1 MPLFACCQFK
11 QLVQKG
17 LFKTLL
23 IMNLTTVFLF
33 AICLSVNAEVF
44 SQKVSLSEKNSSL
57 EKVFKEIN
65 RQTNYTFVYTESLL
79 KKSKSINLKVQNASI
94 DLVLEMCLKEQPL
107 TYNIVNKMV
116 VIREKA
122 IVLSKVI
129 SPTILT
135 PPLVP
140 IVTGRVK
147 DEKGQPLVGV
157 SITIAGK
164 SSGVSTDERGF
175 FSIDVPENAELI
187 FSYVGYKTMRE
198 SVKGKSRLEIT
209 LSPDILSLDDVVIV
223 GFGTQKKVTVVGAI
237 TSISTKDLRLSP
249 TTNLSNALA
258 GRLPGLLVNQFSGGE
273 PGVDQSQMFVRG
285 ISTYNGSS
293 QSPIVI
299 VDGIERDFQYLNP
312 EEVETLSILKDASAT
327 AVYGVKGA
335 NGVILVTTRRG
346 KLMEKANVTFKAST
360 AVSSPIKFPQYLGSA
375 DYAML
380 FNEAKLNDNPATTAS
395 LFSPAQIANYRKAKG
410 DNSDSL
416 GYNIDLFKYAFKPSA
431 QQDYNMTIQGG
442 TKTAKYFVLAGY
454 MSQNGNYQH
463 TTDLSGNNTNAVFKR
478 YNFRS
483 NIDIN
488 ITDNFYV
495 KLNLGGRIQNR
506 VAPGTTASRVVTI
519 ANTQPSIY
527 PVVLENNGNPANA
540 SYVAKHPEGL
550 LFGTQLYRYNMLGE
564 LAYSG
569 FLNEYK
575 TFMDGS
581 FVMGHKLDFITPG
594 LLAEFQ
600 YSYDIQSGN
609 TVDRQIPHESE
620 GYREYGGYATFY
632 PQAGVDVLMNGGKYM
647 GAYVS
652 PRRIDNNTMNNN
664 YNASTPGA
672 QRKTTA
678 QASLKYARSF
688 GLHNITGLL
697 LGNRATRLY
706 QNDVPYANQGVAF
719 RATYNYSEKYLFEVN
734 AAYNGSENF
743 APGKRYGFFPAVAAG
758 WVVSNEAFMQKGKSF
773 INYLKI
779 RGSYGLVGSDQLPG
793 NRFGYLQFFN
803 VNGDSYNLGTTQS
816 SNVPANVYEGN
827 LANPKLTWETAKKSN
842 IGIEVRTFKS
852 RLSLTADVFMEHRYD
867 ILTQP
872 GTNGSRSLS
881 AVLGQNSP
889 QLNIGIVD
897 NKGIDLEI
905 GWADNIGKDFNYY
918 IRPNF
923 SFARN
928 KIVFM
933 DEVARVAPNGK
944 DVSYAKRTGKRI
956 NEQYLYQFDH
966 FVKDQAEADQL
977 NTANYQKWG
986 KLIPGDVVYKDQNN
1000 DGQITD
1006 QEDRIALGN
1015 PRNPEIQFGIPLGIS
1030 YKGFDATLLF
1040 QGATLTSIELTD
1052 AAAWDF
1058 PTYGND
1064 IIGRVKPLHLN
1075 RWTPATAATATYP
1088 ALHYGPHLNN
1098 KNVNSSLF
1106 LADASYIRLK
1116 TIEVGYSIPERLLKK
1131 IKFSKTRFYIQA
1143 LNLLTWDKL
1152 KKYDVDPETNTGGD
1166 WYPIQKVVSFGV
1178 YVTF

>member
-1 MPLFACCQFK
+1 M
-11 QLVQKG
+11 
-17 LFKTLL
+17 
-23 IMNLTTVFLF
+23 F

-44 SQKVSLSEKNSSL
+44 SQRISLSKRNVSL

-65 RQTNYTFVYTESLL
+65 LQTGYTFVYTEKLL
-79 KKSKSINLKVQNASI
+79 KKSKCIDLNVQNAPI
-94 DLVLEMCLKEQPL
+94 EQVLEVCFKEQPL
-107 TYNIVNKMV
+107 TYSILNKMV
-116 VIREKA
+116 IIREKD
-122 IVLSKVI
+122 I
-129 SPTILT
+129 ILT
-135 PPLVP
+135 KTNIPITPPPVIT
-140 IVTGRVK
+140 IVIGNVK
-147 DEKGQPLVGV
+147 DEKGNPLGGV
-157 SITIAGK
+157 SISIEGK
-164 SSGVSTDERGF
+164 SSGVNTDEKGN
-175 FSIDVPENAELI
+175 FSISVPDNSVLV
-187 FSYVGYKTMRE
+187 FTYVGYKT
-198 SVKGKSRLEIT
+198 VKQTVRGKTSRIDISLV
-209 LSPDILSLDDVVIV
+209 PDVLALDDVVIV
-223 GFGTQKKVTVVGAI
+223 GYGAQKKVTVVGAI

-258 GRLPGLLVNQFSGGE
+258 GRMSGIMVNQFSGGE
-273 PGVDQSQMFVRG
+273 PGVDQSQIFIRG
-285 ISTYNGSS
+285 ISTYNSSS
-293 QSPIVI
+293 QSPIVV

-312 EEVETLSILKDASAT
+312 EEIETLSILKDASAT

-360 AVSSPIKFPQYLGSA
+360 GISSPIKFPEYLGSA

-380 FNEAKLNDNPATTAS
+380 YNEARLNDNPNTSSA
-395 LFSPAQIANYRKAKG
+395 LFTPTQIANYRKAKG

-416 GYNIDLFKYAFKPSA
+416 GYNIDLFKYAFKPST

-454 MSQNGNYQH
+454 MTQNGNYQH
-463 TTDLSGNNTNAVFKR
+463 TNDGPKNTNAIFKR

-506 VAPGTTASRVVTI
+506 IAPGTTASRVVQI

-527 PVVLENNGNPANA
+527 PIILENNDNSANA
-540 SYVAKHPEGL
+540 AYIAKHPEGL
-550 LFGTQLYRYNMLGE
+550 LFGTQLYRYNILGE

-581 FVMGHKLDFITPG
+581 FIMGHKLDFITPG
-594 LLAEFQ
+594 LLVDFQ
-600 YSYDIQSGN
+600 YSYDVQSGN
-609 TVDRQIPHESE
+609 TVDRTIPHESE

-632 PQAGVDVLMNGGKYM
+632 PQVGVDVFMNGGKYS

-652 PRRIDNNTMNNN
+652 PRRTTNNTMNNG

-672 QRKTTA
+672 QRKTSTQVA
-678 QASLKYARSF
+678 LRYARSF

-697 LGNRATRLY
+697 LGNRSSRIF
-706 QNDVPYANQGVAF
+706 QNDVPYANQGIAF
-719 RATYNYSEKYLFEVN
+719 RTTYDYSEKYLFEVN

-743 APGKRYGFFPAVAAG
+743 AKGKRYGLFPAVALG
-758 WVVSNEAFMQKGKSF
+758 WVASNEAFMKKNSF
-773 INYLKI
+773 INYLKF
-779 RGSYGLVGSDQLPG
+779 RGSYGIVGSDQLPG
-793 NRFGYLQFFN
+793 DRFGYMQF
-803 VNGDSYNLGTTQS
+803 YNINNDTYNFGTDLGS
-816 SNVPANVYEGN
+816 GVPANVYEGN
-827 LANPKLTWETAKKSN
+827 LANPDLTWEKARKSN
-842 IGIEVRTFKS
+842 LGVEIRTFKS
-852 RLSLTADVFMEHRYD
+852 KLSITADVFFEHRYD
-867 ILTQP
+867 IITQP

-881 AVLGQNSP
+881 AVVGQNSP

-905 GWADNIGKDFNYY
+905 GWSDNIGKDFKYY
-918 IRPNF
+918 IRSNF

-928 KIVFM
+928 KIKFM
-933 DEVARVAPNGK
+933 NEIARVAPDGK

-956 NEQYLYQFDH
+956 DEQFLYQFDH

-977 NTANYQKWG
+977 NASNYQKWG
-986 KLIPGDVVYKDQNN
+986 KLIPGDVVYKDQNK

-1006 QEDRIALGN
+1006 QEDRIAMGN
-1015 PRNPEIQFGIPLGIS
+1015 PRNPEIQFGIPMGFS
-1030 YKGFDATLLF
+1030 YKGFDASLLF
-1040 QGATLTSIELTD
+1040 QGATNTSIQLTD

-1058 PTYGND
+1058 PTYGQD

-1088 ALHYGPHLNN
+1088 ALHYGTSPNN
-1098 KNVNSSLF
+1098 KNSNSSLF
-1106 LADASYIRLK
+1106 LGNSSYIRLK
-1116 TIEVGYSIPERLLKK
+1116 SVEIGYTIPESILRK
-1131 IKFSKTRFYIQA
+1131 IRFSKTRFYVQG

-1166 WYPIQKVVSFGV
+1166 WYPIQRVVSFGV